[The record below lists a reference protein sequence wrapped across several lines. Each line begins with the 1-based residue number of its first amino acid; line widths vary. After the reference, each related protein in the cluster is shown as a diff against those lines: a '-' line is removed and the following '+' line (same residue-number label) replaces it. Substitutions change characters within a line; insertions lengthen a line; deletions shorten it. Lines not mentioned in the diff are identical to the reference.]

1 MNGKSLDPNDERITQ
16 LKNLFPEVFNENN
29 INFDKLKEILSKQ
42 IPDKKEFYQLSWA
55 GKNEARKEIQKQT
68 TATLNRPT
76 LACVPTSKTP
86 AVACVPTSNLS
97 LVGTQARASHIL
109 IEGENLEVLRTLQ
122 KAYFNKIKMIY
133 IDPPYNTGNDSF
145 VYPDDY
151 KEKKAEYQKRA
162 GIKDENGS
170 LIQDVLFQKNNKD
183 NGQFHSVWLSMMYP
197 RLFLARNLLT
207 DDGVIFIS
215 IDDNEAANLKLLCD
229 EIFGEENFVCEFIW
243 NSSTGGGIRSKY
255 VNQNHEYLLC
265 YAKNKHI
272 LPMFFAPLSKEAIK
286 MYNKKD
292 EKGLYREKDFAW
304 KNDSQNI
311 NQQYL
316 IKCPDNSYVQPK
328 RGYLFRFVKETF
340 EENLKNGNVVFKKTE
355 TSPLLD
361 ENGKQASWNI
371 YIKKY
376 LGEGTGAPTSII
388 PNSVV
393 GLSNLG
399 TEMIQKLFGERI
411 FNNSKSIEY
420 INYLMKIATNPNSTD
435 LILDFF
441 AGSGTTAQAVMELNE
456 EDGGNRQCI
465 CVQLPEPLDEK
476 SEAYKAG
483 YKTIADITK
492 ARIEKVIE
500 KISKAR
506 AGKID
511 FANKPLPSFEHY
523 ILSESNFKIWQ
534 SEFDNITELNQQ
546 LEVFQESQKAES
558 TPENMLLELLLKL
571 GFGFD
576 TAVKEIQLID
586 NQCIYA
592 VEKNILWV
600 YFGKYNIDFL
610 EKIIQ
615 NKPKKIIVLDSCFD
629 DDVSLKNFELE
640 LKEKEIQLII
650 I

>member
-68 TATLNRPT
+68 TATLNRPA

-86 AVACVPTSNLS
+86 AVACVPTSDKL
-97 LVGTQARASHIL
+97 LVGTQATASHIL

-229 EIFGEENFVCEFIW
+229 EIFGEENFVASYYW
-243 NSSTGGGIRSKY
+243 MRTSTPPSLSIKVRKKFEIILCY
-255 VNQNHEYLLC
+255 QKNQN
-265 YAKNKHI
+265 N
-272 LPMFFAPLSKEAIK
+272 SKFI
-286 MYNKKD
+286 
-292 EKGLYREKDFAW
+292 G
-304 KNDSQNI
+304 
-311 NQQYL
+311 
-316 IKCPDNSYVQPK
+316 
-328 RGYLFRFVKETF
+328 G
-340 EENLKNGNVVFKKTE
+340 
-355 TSPLLD
+355 TSEGGDMPLLNEVNSKKELLFD
-361 ENGKQASWNI
+361 KNSVFFKIKDGFYDKGIYDKVELLNDIIVENGKSTSDFKLLGNFKWKQELLDDEIKNGTVF
-371 YIKKY
+371 YIKSDKF
-376 LGEGTGAPTSII
+376 SIRYER
-388 PNSVV
+388 
-393 GLSNLG
+393 
-399 TEMIQKLFGERI
+399 TGERI
-411 FNNSKSIEY
+411 KIPSNIISKTECNVGTNEDGVKNIEELFGL
-420 INYLMKIATNPNSTD
+420 NYFDYPKPVSLIKYLVNFCCNKSD

-476 SEAYKAG
+476 SEAHKAG
-483 YKTIADITK
+483 YITIADITK

-506 AGKID
+506 EGKID
-511 FANKPLPSFEHY
+511 FVKKPLPSFEHY
-523 ILSESNFKIWQ
+523 ILAESNFKIWQ
-534 SEFDNITELNQQ
+534 SEFDNIEELHQQ